1 MYAAP
6 AAPKKPDLSNIKVD
20 FETTASIL
28 HVNFF
33 FQCIFYI
40 LHFLAHFFFA
50 NIGRCAVVYK
60 VVHAD
65 YVIHF

>member
-6 AAPKKPDLSNIKVD
+6 AAPKKPDLSNIKGD

-28 HVNFF
+28 DVDFF
-33 FQCIFYI
+33 FQSNSYI
-40 LHFLAHFFFA
+40 LRILAHFFFA

-60 VVHAD
+60 VAA
-65 YVIHF
+65 YVIYL

>member
-6 AAPKKPDLSNIKVD
+6 AAPKKPDLSNIKGD

-28 HVNFF
+28 DMDFF
-33 FQCIFYI
+33 FQSNFYI
-40 LHFLAHFFFA
+40 LHILAHFFFA

-60 VVHAD
+60 VVHAA
-65 YVIHF
+65 YVIYL